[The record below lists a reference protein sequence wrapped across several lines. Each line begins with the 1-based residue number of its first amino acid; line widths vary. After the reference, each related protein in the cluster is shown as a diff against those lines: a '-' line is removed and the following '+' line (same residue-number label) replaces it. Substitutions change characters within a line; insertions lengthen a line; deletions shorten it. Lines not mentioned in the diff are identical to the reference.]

1 MRNTC
6 IARVAVP
13 ILFLLTTIILPVRM
27 VIAQGKETQMIVV
40 NGTVTGPDGAPLSGA
55 TVTDKKT
62 AKATST
68 DTKGSYSI
76 SVADNSEL
84 EFSMVGF
91 ASQTVHV
98 NGRSLINVS
107 MAQSVGML
115 DQLVVVGYGTKKRSD
130 LTGAVA
136 QVNMDKVETQQSVS
150 LGDYLRG
157 SIAGLNIQRSASVRG
172 QTNFEIR
179 GQTSLSASSAPLIIV
194 DGMIYNG
201 SINDINPSDVES
213 VSVLKDASSAA
224 VYGASAA
231 SGVINI
237 TTKQGKGEKPTI
249 RVNAKTSVAILQDKP
264 QAYNVDGYL
273 QMRADKL
280 IGNGNL
286 NTTMPEYYSNPY
298 QLKNVTLGAWVGYS
312 GAAPSSDPTEIWLS
326 RLNLAPGEKMNYY
339 NYDNVDWLDQ
349 VFRTGKMQ
357 DYTVSVSGKSK
368 NWNYYWSA
376 GYLNNQGVVVNDQYQ
391 NIRSRL
397 NLSNTV
403 TKFLELGVHAGI
415 STTNGDGQPADWA
428 KAYDNSPLGTM
439 YNPDGTYTWY
449 PNGDIIARNPLGQ
462 TQFDNFNRSTVLT
475 GSVFGKIK
483 LPYGFRLESSFNN
496 HVQFRDQNQYR
507 PSYTIEGSASF
518 GLATRDYLRQYDWSL
533 ENVLYWNKTYNH
545 IHRFDLTLMQSS
557 AKWMQYQTTA
567 TASQFT
573 TSEALGWHAM
583 NMGMI
588 HANTSKDQS
597 DTKASYMGRL
607 NYALMDRYLFT
618 FTVRRDG
625 YSAFGQDNPWANF
638 PAAAAAWRVSK
649 ENFMKGFDSWLSN
662 LKIRGSY
669 GKNGN
674 SNIGRYTAL
683 AGLGTDYYLDGNK
696 QNVVTIYPTSMG
708 NSRLQWE
715 ETLASNIGIDLGILD
730 DRINF
735 TVDIYKMKTT
745 NMLIDRTLPSLTGY
759 TKVKANLGRVD
770 NKGLE
775 VSANSLN
782 VNNKNFKWTTD
793 LTFSLNRNE
802 IKSLYGDLINSYDSA
817 GHLIGRIELDD
828 PTNGWYIGHAIDQ
841 VYGYN
846 IIGVWQKDEA
856 AQAAALGFT
865 PGDYKT
871 YKAAGN
877 NSYSKTD
884 YEWIGYTKPRYRIS
898 VNNMITLFKDLQVQ
912 FMIRSEW
919 GNVKDANELAV
930 GSYADRVSQMK
941 LPYWTQDNQSNEWGK
956 LGAKKTGTI
965 YKNASFI
972 RLDNVSLSYSLPKAW
987 VKSLSMSEAP
997 RVFFNV
1003 DNVYSKDTWLY
1014 WDVETKAPTPTTFT
1028 FGINATL

>member
-1 MRNTC
+1 MKNTGS
-6 IARVAVP
+6 AFFSVA
-13 ILFLLTTIILPVRM
+13 IMLLLLTVTAPTVVLT
-27 VIAQGKETQMIVV
+27 AQDKQTIVV
-40 NGTVTGPDGAPLSGA
+40 KGTVTGPDGAPLVGA
-55 TVTDKKT
+55 TVSDKKT
-62 AKATST
+62 VKGTST
-68 DTKGSYSI
+68 DKNGEYSLT
-76 SVADNSEL
+76 VAGNSEL

-91 ASQTVHV
+91 AALTVHV
-98 NGRSLINVS
+98 NGQTLINVKLEE
-107 MAQSVGML
+107 SVAKM
-115 DQLVVVGYGTKKRSD
+115 DQLIVVGYGTKKRSD
-130 LTGAVA
+130 LTGAVS
-136 QVNMDKVETQQSVS
+136 QVTMEKVQTQQSVS
-150 LGDYLRG
+150 LADYLRG
-157 SIAGLNIQRSASVRG
+157 SIAGLNIQRTASTRG

-179 GQTSLSASSAPLIIV
+179 GQTSLSASSAPLIV
-194 DGMIYNG
+194 LDGMIYNG

-237 TTKQGKGEKPTI
+237 TTKQGKSEKPTI
-249 RVNAKTSVAILQDKP
+249 RLNAKTSVAILQDKA
-264 QAYNVDGYL
+264 QVYDVNGYL

-280 IGNGNL
+280 IGNGNV

-298 QLKNVTLGAWVGYS
+298 QLKNVSMAAWLAYS
-312 GAAPSSDPTEIWLS
+312 GAASSADPTEIWLS
-326 RLNLAPGEKMNYY
+326 RLNLAPNEKLNYY
-339 NYDNVDWLDQ
+339 NYDNIDWLDQ
-349 VFRTGKMQ
+349 VFRTGTMQ
-357 DYTVSVSGKSK
+357 DYNLSISGKSK

-376 GYLNNQGVVVNDQYQ
+376 GYMNNQGVVVNDQYK

-428 KAYDNSPLGTM
+428 KAYDNSPLGTL

-449 PNGDIIARNPLGQ
+449 PNGDNIARNALGQ
-462 TQFDNFNRSTVLT
+462 TQFDNFSRSTVLT

-507 PSYTIEGSASF
+507 PSSTIEGSASH

-533 ENVLYWNKTYNH
+533 ENVLYWNKTYNN
-545 IHRFDLTLMQSS
+545 IHRFDLTLMQSA
-557 AKWMQYQTTA
+557 AKWMQYQNTA
-567 TASQFT
+567 SASQFT

-588 HANTSKDQS
+588 QSSTSKDQY

-607 NYALMDRYLFT
+607 NYTLMDRYLLT
-618 FTVRRDG
+618 LTVRRDG
-625 YSAFGQDNPWANF
+625 YSAFGQENPWANF

-649 ENFMKGFDSWLSN
+649 EDFMKQFNWVSN
-662 LKIRGSY
+662 LKLRASY

-683 AGLGTDYYLDGNK
+683 AGLGTDYYLDANK
-696 QNVVTIYPTSMG
+696 QNVVTIFPTSMG
-708 NSRLQWE
+708 NERLQWE
-715 ETLASNIGIDLGILD
+715 ETLASNLGLDLGILD
-730 DRINF
+730 NRINF
-735 TVDIYKMKTT
+735 TVDVYKMKTT
-745 NMLIDRTLPSLTGY
+745 NMLIDRTLPTLTGY
-759 TKVKANLGRVD
+759 SKVKANLGRVD

-782 VNNKNFKWTTD
+782 VSNKNFKWSTD
-793 LTFSLNRNE
+793 VTFSLNRNQ
-802 IKSLYGDLINSYDSA
+802 IKSLYGDLINTYDSA

-846 IIGVWQKDEA
+846 IIGVWQQSES

-871 YKAAGN
+871 YKVAGN
-877 NSYSKTD
+877 NSYSKAD
-884 YEWIGYTKPRYRIS
+884 YQWIGYTKPRYRVSI
-898 VNNMITLFKDLQVQ
+898 NNMITFYKNLQLQ
-912 FMIRSEW
+912 FMVRSEW
-919 GNVKDANELAV
+919 GNVRDANELAV

-941 LPYWTQDNQSNEWGK
+941 LPYWTQQNQSNEWGK

-965 YKNASFI
+965 YKDASFI
-972 RLDNVSLSYSLPKAW
+972 RLENVSLSYSLPEAW
-987 VKSLSMSEAP
+987 AKTLAMPEAP
-997 RVFFNV
+997 RVFFSV
-1003 DNVYSKDTWLY
+1003 DNVHSWDSWLY